1 MAVGELLPKI
11 VEGPIKASAVVEDAV
26 AAGAIDLW
34 SPVILVAKGTGE
46 DLARVQATTT
56 ANSTAVFGVV
66 VGPIRASGK
75 AADAAGD
82 KVNVCVFGPCKV
94 KVAAA
99 LAVAALIA
107 TSATAG
113 QAGAA
118 TPAIGAVLG
127 KLLDASGA
135 AGDIVPC
142 FVNAA

>member
-11 VEGPIKASAVVEDAV
+11 VEGPIDTAAVVEPFI

-34 SPVILVAKGTGE
+34 SPVIWVAPGTGE

-56 ANSTAVFGVV
+56 ANSTAVAGIV

-82 KVNVCVFGPCKV
+82 KVNVVVFGPCKV

-113 QAGAA
+113 KAGAA

-127 KLLDASGA
+127 KLLAASGA
-135 AGDIVPC
+135 DGDIVPC
-142 FVNAA
+142 FVDAA